1 MCSFIL
7 SRNIYVAPDTMIG
20 NKDARGLKADMA
32 LALREC
38 TVWLKVKDDLLQTDF
53 AFAIHQLKTCQ
64 QL

>member
-20 NKDARGLKADMA
+20 NKDARGLKADMV

-38 TVWLKVKDDLLQTDF
+38 TVWHKDDLLQTDF
-53 AFAIHQLKTCQ
+53 AFAIHQLKTFQ